1 MKRPNL
7 VFFNILLGLTTFC
20 FIVALF
26 YFFNNPLL
34 NPTSYIFAVCLYFQL
49 IFGVFAIFWSTKK
62 TKKAYQLFL
71 GLIFLFWSVTSLFF
85 FYFSPKTINSFWPIY
100 GAETGIMLFI
110 SGLYKYKKLKFGYLF
125 PSVTLFIICFW
136 YFLFTLKIIDVP
148 FSKVARISIPI
159 FFFTIAILLIL
170 FFILQKK
177 NKKFFINDEEQ
188 GSFSDEEILLED
200 DNDFNN

>member
-7 VFFNILLGLTTFC
+7 VFFDILLGLTAFC

-26 YFFNNPLL
+26 YFFNNPST

-71 GLIFLFWSVTSLFF
+71 GLIFLFWSITSLVFC
-85 FYFSPKTINSFWPIY
+85 YLSPKTINSFWPIY
-100 GAETGIMLFI
+100 GAEAGIMLFI
-110 SGLYKYKKLKFGYLF
+110 SGLYKYKKIKFGYFF
-125 PSVTLFIICFW
+125 PAVSLFIISFW

-148 FSKVARISIPI
+148 FSKVVRISTPI
-159 FFFTIAILLIL
+159 FFFAISIILVL
-170 FFILQKK
+170 FFILQQKH
-177 NKKFFINDEEQ
+177 KKFVINDDEQ